1 MGRTARLAKWLG
13 GLSAALLVSL
23 SLGTFVPRPLNP
35 RAEASLGGETAEIL
49 LLANPIHTDIALP
62 VDDEVRAA
70 FADLVPGGLPLD
82 MPGVDYL
89 IIGWGGRSFY
99 IETPTWGDI
108 RPLPVFRALTV
119 DRSVLHASVAGSID
133 LEHPSVRKLAITE
146 EGRRRM
152 ITEIRGSFVREDGM
166 PVAVPGAAYGLDDA
180 FFEARG
186 PSMRLSAATPGRPPC
201 CGPRASAPAGGRP
214 CRNCLI
220 FHSISITAEG
230 RGDAEKRQSPPLA
243 LSRSSLTI
251 GQP

>member
-1 MGRTARLAKWLG
+1 VKTLFRRLAF
-13 GLSAALLVSL
+13 GLSMLVIL
-23 SLGTFVPRPLNP
+23 VALGTLVPRQLNP
-35 RAEASLGGETAEIL
+35 RAEASLGGKTAEIL

-119 DRSVLHASVAGSID
+119 DRSVLHASVAGPID
-133 LEHPSVRKLAITE
+133 LQHPSVRKLAITE

-152 ITEIRGSFVREDGM
+152 IREIRGSFVREDGM
-166 PVAVPGAAYGLDDA
+166 PIAVPGAAYGLDDA

-186 PSMRLSAATPGRPPC
+186 AFNALVGCNTWTAAMLRSAGIRTGWWTPTPQLLDLSLDLHHG
-201 CGPRASAPAGGRP
+201 
-214 CRNCLI
+214 
-220 FHSISITAEG
+220 
-230 RGDAEKRQSPPLA
+230 
-243 LSRSSLTI
+243 
-251 GQP
+251 

>member
-1 MGRTARLAKWLG
+1 MKTLFRRLAL
-13 GLSAALLVSL
+13 GLSLLVIL
-23 SLGTFVPRPLNP
+23 VALGTVVPRPLNP

-70 FADLVPGGLPLD
+70 FADLVPSGLPLD

-119 DRSVLHASVAGSID
+119 DRSVLHASVAGPID
-133 LEHPSVRKLAITE
+133 LGHPSVRKLAITE
-146 EGRRRM
+146 EGRRRL
-152 ITEIRGSFVREDGM
+152 IREIRGNFVREDGM

-186 PSMRLSAATPGRPPC
+186 AFNALVGCNTWTAAMLRSAGIRTGWWTPMPQLLDLSLDLHHGWRPQ
-201 CGPRASAPAGGRP
+201 RR
-214 CRNCLI
+214 
-220 FHSISITAEG
+220 
-230 RGDAEKRQSPPLA
+230 
-243 LSRSSLTI
+243 
-251 GQP
+251 

>member
-13 GLSAALLVSL
+13 GLLAALLVSL
-23 SLGTFVPRPLNP
+23 SLGTFVPRPLKSQ
-35 RAEASLGGETAEIL
+35 AEASAGLGSQIL

-70 FADLVPGGLPLD
+70 FGDLVPGGLPLD
-82 MPGVDYL
+82 MPGVEYL

-119 DRSVLHASVAGSID
+119 DRSVLHVSVAGPID
-133 LEHPSVRKLAITE
+133 LQHPSVRKLAITE

-152 ITEIRGSFVREDGM
+152 ITEIRGSFVREDGI
-166 PVAVPGAAYGLDDA
+166 PLAVPGAAYGLDDA

-186 PSMRLSAATPGRPPC
+186 AFNALVGCNTWTAAMLRSAGIRTGWWTPMPQLLDLSLDLHHG
-201 CGPRASAPAGGRP
+201 
-214 CRNCLI
+214 
-220 FHSISITAEG
+220 
-230 RGDAEKRQSPPLA
+230 
-243 LSRSSLTI
+243 
-251 GQP
+251 

>member
-1 MGRTARLAKWLG
+1 VKTLFRRLAF
-13 GLSAALLVSL
+13 GLSLLVL
-23 SLGTFVPRPLNP
+23 LLALGTLVPRPLNP

-70 FADLVPGGLPLD
+70 FADLVPAGLPLD

-108 RPLPVFRALTV
+108 RPLPVFKALTV
-119 DRSVLHASVAGSID
+119 DRSVLHASVAGPID
-133 LEHPSVRKLAITE
+133 LGHPSVRKLAITE

-152 ITEIRGSFVREDGM
+152 ITEIRGSFLREDGM

-186 PSMRLSAATPGRPPC
+186 AFNALVGCNTWTAAMLRSAGIRTGWWTPMPQ
-201 CGPRASAPAGGRP
+201 
-214 CRNCLI
+214 LLD
-220 FHSISITAEG
+220 F
-230 RGDAEKRQSPPLA
+230 
-243 LSRSSLTI
+243 SLDLHH
-251 GQP
+251 G

>member
-1 MGRTARLAKWLG
+1 MLII
-13 GLSAALLVSL
+13 LVA
-23 SLGTFVPRPLNP
+23 LGTLLPRPLNP

-119 DRSVLHASVAGSID
+119 DRSVLHASVAGPLD
-133 LEHPSVRKLAITE
+133 LQHPSVRRIAITE
-146 EGRRRM
+146 ERRRRM
-152 ITEIRGSFVREDGM
+152 ITEIRGSFLREDGM
-166 PVAVPGAAYGLDDA
+166 PIAVPGAAYGLDDA

-186 PSMRLSAATPGRPPC
+186 AFNALVGCNTWTAAMLRSAGIRTGWWTPMPQLLDLSLHLHHG
-201 CGPRASAPAGGRP
+201 
-214 CRNCLI
+214 
-220 FHSISITAEG
+220 
-230 RGDAEKRQSPPLA
+230 
-243 LSRSSLTI
+243 
-251 GQP
+251 

>member
-1 MGRTARLAKWLG
+1 MKKLFRRLAF
-13 GLSAALLVSL
+13 SL
-23 SLGTFVPRPLNP
+23 SLLVILLALGTLVPRPLNP
-35 RAEASLGGETAEIL
+35 RAEASRGGETAEIL

-82 MPGVDYL
+82 MPGVEYL

-119 DRSVLHASVAGSID
+119 DRSVLHAAVAGPID
-133 LEHPSVRKLAITE
+133 VGHPSVRKLAITE

-186 PSMRLSAATPGRPPC
+186 AFNALVGCNTWTAAMLRSAGIRTGWWTPTPQ
-201 CGPRASAPAGGRP
+201 
-214 CRNCLI
+214 LLD
-220 FHSISITAEG
+220 F
-230 RGDAEKRQSPPLA
+230 
-243 LSRSSLTI
+243 SLDLHH
-251 GQP
+251 G

>member
-1 MGRTARLAKWLG
+1 MKTLFRRLAF
-13 GLSAALLVSL
+13 GLSLLIILVA
-23 SLGTFVPRPLNP
+23 LGTLLPRPLNP

-119 DRSVLHASVAGSID
+119 DRSVLHASVAGPLD
-133 LEHPSVRKLAITE
+133 LQHPSVRRIAITE
-146 EGRRRM
+146 ERRRRM

-166 PVAVPGAAYGLDDA
+166 PIAVPGAAYGLDDA

-186 PSMRLSAATPGRPPC
+186 AFNALVGCNTWTAAMLRSAGIRTGWWTPMPQLLDLSLDLHHG
-201 CGPRASAPAGGRP
+201 
-214 CRNCLI
+214 
-220 FHSISITAEG
+220 
-230 RGDAEKRQSPPLA
+230 
-243 LSRSSLTI
+243 
-251 GQP
+251 

>member
-1 MGRTARLAKWLG
+1 MKTLFRRLAF
-13 GLSAALLVSL
+13 GLSLLIILVA
-23 SLGTFVPRPLNP
+23 LGTLLPRPLNP

-119 DRSVLHASVAGSID
+119 DRSVLHASVAGPLD
-133 LEHPSVRKLAITE
+133 LQHPSVRRIAITE
-146 EGRRRM
+146 ERRRRM
-152 ITEIRGSFVREDGM
+152 ITEIRGSFLREDGM
-166 PVAVPGAAYGLDDA
+166 PIAVPGAAYGLDDA

-186 PSMRLSAATPGRPPC
+186 AFNALVGCNTWTAAMLRSAGIRTGWWTPMPQLLDLSLDLHHG
-201 CGPRASAPAGGRP
+201 
-214 CRNCLI
+214 
-220 FHSISITAEG
+220 
-230 RGDAEKRQSPPLA
+230 
-243 LSRSSLTI
+243 
-251 GQP
+251 

>member
-1 MGRTARLAKWLG
+1 MKTLFRRLAF
-13 GLSAALLVSL
+13 GLSLLIILVA
-23 SLGTFVPRPLNP
+23 LGTLLPRPLNP

-82 MPGVDYL
+82 MPGVEYL

-108 RPLPVFRALTV
+108 RPLPVFKALTV
-119 DRSVLHASVAGSID
+119 DRSVLHVSVAGSID

-166 PVAVPGAAYGLDDA
+166 PIAVPGAAYGLDDA

-186 PSMRLSAATPGRPPC
+186 AFNALVGCNTWTAAMLRSAGIRTGWWTPMPQLLDLSLHLHHG
-201 CGPRASAPAGGRP
+201 
-214 CRNCLI
+214 
-220 FHSISITAEG
+220 
-230 RGDAEKRQSPPLA
+230 
-243 LSRSSLTI
+243 
-251 GQP
+251 

>member
-1 MGRTARLAKWLG
+1 MKTLFRRLAF
-13 GLSAALLVSL
+13 GLSLLVIL
-23 SLGTFVPRPLNP
+23 VALGTLLPRPLNP
-35 RAEASLGGETAEIL
+35 RAEGSLGGETAEIL

-82 MPGVDYL
+82 MPGVEYL

-108 RPLPVFRALTV
+108 RPLPVFKALTV
-119 DRSVLHASVAGSID
+119 DRSVLHASVAGPLD
-133 LEHPSVRKLAITE
+133 LQHPSVRKLAITD

-152 ITEIRGSFVREDGM
+152 ITEIRGSFLREDGM

-186 PSMRLSAATPGRPPC
+186 VFNVLVGCNTWTAAMLRSAGIRTGWWTPLPQLLDLSLDLHHG
-201 CGPRASAPAGGRP
+201 
-214 CRNCLI
+214 
-220 FHSISITAEG
+220 
-230 RGDAEKRQSPPLA
+230 
-243 LSRSSLTI
+243 
-251 GQP
+251 

>member
-1 MGRTARLAKWLG
+1 MKTLVRRLAF
-13 GLSAALLVSL
+13 GLSLLVIL
-23 SLGTFVPRPLNP
+23 LAFGTLVPRPLNP
-35 RAEASLGGETAEIL
+35 RAEVSLGGETAEIL

-82 MPGVDYL
+82 MPGVEYL

-108 RPLPVFRALTV
+108 RPLPVFKALTV
-119 DRSVLHASVAGSID
+119 DRSVLHASVAGPID
-133 LEHPSVRKLAITE
+133 LGHPSVRKLAITD

-152 ITEIRGSFVREDGM
+152 ITEIHGSFLREDGM

-186 PSMRLSAATPGRPPC
+186 VFNALVGCNTWTAAMLRSAGIRTGWWTPMPQLLDLSLDLHHGA
-201 CGPRASAPAGGRP
+201 
-214 CRNCLI
+214 
-220 FHSISITAEG
+220 
-230 RGDAEKRQSPPLA
+230 
-243 LSRSSLTI
+243 
-251 GQP
+251 

>member
-1 MGRTARLAKWLG
+1 MKTLFRRLAF
-13 GLSAALLVSL
+13 GLSLPVLLL
-23 SLGTFVPRPLNP
+23 ALGTLVPRPLNP
-35 RAEASLGGETAEIL
+35 RAEAFLGGETAEIL

-82 MPGVDYL
+82 MPGVEYL

-108 RPLPVFRALTV
+108 RPLPVFKALTV
-119 DRSVLHASVAGSID
+119 DRSVLHASVAGPID
-133 LEHPSVRKLAITE
+133 REHPSVRKLAITE

-152 ITEIRGSFVREDGM
+152 IREIRGSFVREDGM

-186 PSMRLSAATPGRPPC
+186 AFNALVGCNTWTSAMLRSAGIRTGWWTPMPQLLDLSLDLHHG
-201 CGPRASAPAGGRP
+201 
-214 CRNCLI
+214 
-220 FHSISITAEG
+220 
-230 RGDAEKRQSPPLA
+230 
-243 LSRSSLTI
+243 
-251 GQP
+251 

>member
-1 MGRTARLAKWLG
+1 MKTFFRRPAF
-13 GLSAALLVSL
+13 GLSLLVIL
-23 SLGTFVPRPLNP
+23 VALGTLLPRPLNP

-82 MPGVDYL
+82 MPGVEYL

-119 DRSVLHASVAGSID
+119 DRSVLHASVAGPLD
-133 LEHPSVRKLAITE
+133 LQHPSVRKLAITE

-152 ITEIRGSFVREDGM
+152 IREIRGSFVREDGM
-166 PVAVPGAAYGLDDA
+166 PLAVPGAAYGLDDA

-186 PSMRLSAATPGRPPC
+186 AFNALVGCNTWTAAMLRSAGIRTGWWTPMPQLLDLSLDLHHG
-201 CGPRASAPAGGRP
+201 
-214 CRNCLI
+214 
-220 FHSISITAEG
+220 
-230 RGDAEKRQSPPLA
+230 
-243 LSRSSLTI
+243 
-251 GQP
+251 

>member
-1 MGRTARLAKWLG
+1 MKTLFRRLAF
-13 GLSAALLVSL
+13 GLSLLVIL
-23 SLGTFVPRPLNP
+23 LALGTLMPRPLNP

-82 MPGVDYL
+82 MPGVEYL

-119 DRSVLHASVAGSID
+119 DRSVLHASVAGPLD
-133 LEHPSVRKLAITE
+133 LQHPSVRKLAITE

-166 PVAVPGAAYGLDDA
+166 PIAVTGAAYGLEDA

-186 PSMRLSAATPGRPPC
+186 AFNALVGCNTWTAAMLRSAGIRTGWWTPMPQLLDLSLDLHHG
-201 CGPRASAPAGGRP
+201 
-214 CRNCLI
+214 
-220 FHSISITAEG
+220 
-230 RGDAEKRQSPPLA
+230 
-243 LSRSSLTI
+243 
-251 GQP
+251 

>member
-1 MGRTARLAKWLG
+1 MKTLFRRLAF
-13 GLSAALLVSL
+13 GLSLLVL
-23 SLGTFVPRPLNP
+23 LLALGTLVPRPLNP

-82 MPGVDYL
+82 MPGVEYL

-108 RPLPVFRALTV
+108 RPLPVFKALTV
-119 DRSVLHASVAGSID
+119 DRSVLHASVAGPID
-133 LEHPSVRKLAITE
+133 REHPSVRKLAITE

-152 ITEIRGSFVREDGM
+152 IREIRGSFVREDGM

-186 PSMRLSAATPGRPPC
+186 AFNALVGCNTWTSAMLRSAGIRTGWWTPMPQLLDLSLDLHHG
-201 CGPRASAPAGGRP
+201 
-214 CRNCLI
+214 
-220 FHSISITAEG
+220 
-230 RGDAEKRQSPPLA
+230 
-243 LSRSSLTI
+243 
-251 GQP
+251 